1 MHAHTLSLYNFPK
14 QNLYLQLYES
24 HYHNFFLS
32 LRCFTYIALSNTA
45 WNVGRSV
52 SATEIPRIDSA
63 TRFNQI
69 VLQIFKNILIYAPL
83 HLTLNFERGGVQLNT
98 KFSNPTSRYIL
109 IEHIL
114 V

>member
-1 MHAHTLSLYNFPK
+1 MKAIITII
-14 QNLYLQLYES
+14 
-24 HYHNFFLS
+24 LS

-83 HLTLNFERGGVQLNT
+83 HLSLNSEGRGQLNT
-98 KFSNPTSRYIL
+98 KFSHTTNRYNVL
-109 IEHIL
+109 IEEIL

>member
-1 MHAHTLSLYNFPK
+1 MKAIITIY
-14 QNLYLQLYES
+14 
-24 HYHNFFLS
+24 LS

-69 VLQIFKNILIYAPL
+69 VLQIFNNILIYATL
-83 HLTLNFERGGVQLNT
+83 HLTLNFEGGRGRGAIKHHIFT
-98 KFSNPTSRYIL
+98 SNF
-109 IEHIL
+109 
-114 V
+114 

>member
-1 MHAHTLSLYNFPK
+1 MKAIITIY
-14 QNLYLQLYES
+14 
-24 HYHNFFLS
+24 LS

-52 SATEIPRIDSA
+52 SATEIPRIDRA
-63 TRFNQI
+63 TKFNQI

-83 HLTLNFERGGVQLNT
+83 RPTLNFEGEGGKQLNT
-98 KFSNPTSRYIL
+98 KFSHPTSRHNVL